1 MDEATEDSE
10 VPLRLRPVAEDDLP
24 MMETLT
30 NDRAAAGEFQWFGWH
45 DPAFVRRRW
54 ADNGML
60 GADQGMLM
68 AVLGGRRIGF
78 VSWHRTRTGSTSYC
92 WNIGLVLAPEAR
104 GHGHG
109 TQAQRL
115 LVRYLFAH
123 TQMNRVEATTE
134 IGNRA
139 EQRALEKA
147 GFLREGVLRG
157 YGFRDGKWRD
167 NVLYAVVRSDVE
179 SWDDDVEQARV
190 RR

>member
-1 MDEATEDSE
+1 VNDEDNDDS
-10 VPLRLRPVAEDDLP
+10 PRLRPVSEDDLP
-24 MMETLT
+24 MMEALT
-30 NDRAAAGEFQWFGWH
+30 NDPAAAGQFQWYGWH
-45 DPAFVRRRW
+45 DPAFLRRRW
-54 ADNGML
+54 AETGML
-60 GADQGMLM
+60 GQDQGMLM
-68 AVLGGRRIGF
+68 AVLGERRIGF

-109 TQAQRL
+109 TLAQRL

-134 IGNRA
+134 TGNLA

-167 NVLYAVVRSDVE
+167 CVLYAVVRSDVE
-179 SWDDDVEQARV
+179 SWDDDVAQTRL